1 MKKAIILI
9 ATVITLFLVA
19 TITLSGCTV
28 DQQSAVQSA
37 VESALESVAA
47 ETTAVAAE
55 TAAAETTAAVVEG
68 A

>member
-9 ATVITLFLVA
+9 ATAITLFLVA
-19 TITLSGCTV
+19 SITLSGCAV

-47 ETTAVAAE
+47 ETAAE
-55 TAAAETTAAVVEG
+55 TTAVAAETTAAVGKSVV
-68 A
+68 